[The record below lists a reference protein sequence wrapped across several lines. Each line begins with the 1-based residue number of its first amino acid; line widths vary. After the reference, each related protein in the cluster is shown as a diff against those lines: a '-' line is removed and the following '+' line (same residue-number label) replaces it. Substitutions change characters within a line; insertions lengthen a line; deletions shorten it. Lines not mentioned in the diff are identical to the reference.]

1 MKFFTLMAA
10 SAIVLLGC
18 SNLPATYSGSPGP
31 TANAAAIEGHML
43 FLASDELEGRD
54 TGSRGHQIASLYIAT
69 QLQALGLE
77 PAGDNGSYYQ
87 QVPLRSS
94 RLVPGSASLT
104 LHSNDGD
111 TSLAYPKA
119 FFTGS
124 DPVATESSVTAP
136 LVFVGYGLVSEEF
149 GLNDYAGLDVDGKI
163 VVMLTGLPE
172 SIPSEEAAHLGRERS
187 RFAAEQGAVGV
198 ITLHTPKREAV
209 RPYATS
215 ILYLN
220 TPSMRWLDNEGNP
233 GNVQPQLRGGA
244 YVHHEAADALFVHAD
259 VTPEQIFAQVDA
271 DEIPTGFDLQLSA
284 TLSRQSSHEHI
295 SSPNVVAVLPGS
307 DPLLKSEYVVLTAH
321 SDHIGMLQDVR
332 SDNRVNNGAMD
343 NAAGVA
349 ILLETARMFTEL
361 AEPPKRSIL
370 FLVVTGEE
378 KGLLGADY
386 FAHYPTRPIEN
397 LIANVNMDMPV
408 LLYPF
413 ADLIAFGANHSTL
426 GSVVERAAGKEGIAL
441 SPDPMPEQAI
451 FTRSD
456 HYTLVRQGIPAV
468 FLMTGFQSQDPE
480 QDAAAIWG
488 SFFSKHYHKPTDS
501 IADLTREYG
510 AIRYDFGA
518 IFTQINFNIAIELA
532 TDPQRPYWLKSSYF
546 HDVIGQPHT
555 QQVPRDLQM
564 SPN

>member
-1 MKFFTLMAA
+1 MKYLSLMAA
-10 SAIVLLGC
+10 ASVLLLGC
-18 SNLPATYSGSPGP
+18 SSLSTVKQLEPQAS
-31 TANAAAIEGHML
+31 AAAIEGHML

-54 TGSRGHQIASLYIAT
+54 TGSRGHEIASLYIAT

-77 PAGDNGSYYQ
+77 PAGDNGTFYQ
-87 QVPLRSS
+87 RVPLRSS
-94 RLVPGSASLT
+94 RLVPNSARMV
-104 LHSNDGD
+104 LHTADGD
-111 TSLAYPKA
+111 QELAYPKA
-119 FFTGS
+119 FFSGA
-124 DPVATESSVTAP
+124 DPVATESSITAP
-136 LVFVGYGLVSEEF
+136 LVFVGYGLISDEF
-149 GLNDYAGLDVDGKI
+149 GINDYQGLDLNGKI
-163 VVMLTGLPE
+163 AIMLPGLPE
-172 SIPSEEAAHLGRERS
+172 HIPSEEAAHLGRERS
-187 RFAAEQGAVGV
+187 RFAAEQGAVGI
-198 ITLHTPKREAV
+198 ITIHTPQREAM
-209 RPYATS
+209 RPYANS

-220 TPSMRWLDNEGNP
+220 TPSMRWLDSDGQP
-233 GNVQPQLRGGA
+233 GGVQRQLRGGA
-244 YVHHEAADALFVHAD
+244 YVHHEAAEALFAEAT
-259 VTPEQIFAQVDA
+259 TPLSTIFAMLDA
-271 DEIPTGFDLQLSA
+271 KEMPQGFELNISA
-284 TLSRQSSHEHI
+284 TLSRQSTHDDI

-307 DPLLKSEYVVLTAH
+307 DPSLRHEYVVLTAH
-321 SDHIGMLQDVR
+321 SDHIGVIQDVR

-386 FAHYPTRPIEN
+386 YAHNPTRPIES

-413 ADLIAFGANHSTL
+413 ADLIAFGANHSSL
-426 GSVVERAAGKEGIAL
+426 GPVVERAAAREGIRL

-518 IFTQINFNIAIELA
+518 IFTQINFNIAVDLA
-532 TDPQRPYWLKSSYF
+532 NEPQRPFWLQQSYF
-546 HDVIGQPHT
+546 HDVVGQPHT
-555 QQVPRDLQM
+555 QQAVLEAA
-564 SPN
+564 N

>member
-1 MKFFTLMAA
+1 MKYLSMMAA
-10 SAIVLLGC
+10 ASVLLIGC
-18 SNLPATYSGSPGP
+18 SSLSTVKQLEPQAS
-31 TANAAAIEGHML
+31 AAAIEGHML

-54 TGSRGHQIASLYIAT
+54 TGSRGHEIASLYIAT

-77 PAGDNGSYYQ
+77 PAGDNGTFFQ
-87 QVPLRSS
+87 RVPLRSS
-94 RLVPGSASLT
+94 RLVPNSARMV
-104 LHSNDGD
+104 LHTANGD
-111 TSLAYPKA
+111 QELAYPKA
-119 FFTGS
+119 FFSGA
-124 DPVATESSVTAP
+124 DPVATESSITAP
-136 LVFVGYGLVSEEF
+136 LVFVGYGLISDEF
-149 GLNDYAGLDVDGKI
+149 GINDYQGLDLDGKI
-163 VVMLTGLPE
+163 AVMLPGLPE
-172 SIPSEEAAHLGRERS
+172 HIPSEEAAHLGRERS
-187 RFAAEQGAVGV
+187 RFAAEQGAVGI
-198 ITLHTPKREAV
+198 ITIHTPQREAV
-209 RPYATS
+209 RPYANS

-220 TPSMRWLDNEGNP
+220 TPSMRWLDSDGQP
-233 GNVQPQLRGGA
+233 GGVQRQLRGGA
-244 YVHHEAADALFVHAD
+244 YVHHEAAEALFAEAT
-259 VTPEQIFAQVDA
+259 TPLNAIFAMLDDKEMPQ
-271 DEIPTGFDLQLSA
+271 GFALNISA
-284 TLSRQSSHEHI
+284 TLSRKSSHEDI

-307 DPLLKSEYVVLTAH
+307 DPSLRHEYVVLTAH
-321 SDHIGMLQDVR
+321 SDHIGMIQDVR

-361 AEPPKRSIL
+361 PQAPKRSIL

-386 FAHYPTRPIEN
+386 YAHNPTRPIEN

-413 ADLIAFGANHSTL
+413 ADLIAFGANHSSL
-426 GSVVERAAGKEGIAL
+426 GPVVERAAAREGIRL

-468 FLMTGFQSQDPE
+468 FLMTGFESQDPA

-518 IFTQINFNIAIELA
+518 IFTQINFNIAVDLA
-532 TDPQRPYWLKSSYF
+532 NDPQRPYWLKQSYF

-555 QQVPRDLQM
+555 QQAVLEAA
-564 SPN
+564 N

>member
-1 MKFFTLMAA
+1 MNYLSVVVTA
-10 SAIVLLGC
+10 SLLLLGC
-18 SNLPATYSGSPGP
+18 STVSTMDRTEPQAS
-31 TANAAAIEGHML
+31 AAAIEGHML

-54 TGSRGHQIASLYIAT
+54 TGSRGHEIASLYIAT

-77 PAGDNGSYYQ
+77 PAGDNGTFFQ
-87 QVPLRSS
+87 RVPLRSS
-94 RLVPGSASLT
+94 RLVPNSARMV
-104 LHSNDGD
+104 LHTANGD
-111 TSLAYPKA
+111 QELAYPKA
-119 FFTGS
+119 FFSGA
-124 DPVATESSVTAP
+124 DPVATESSVSAP
-136 LVFVGYGLVSEEF
+136 LVFVGYGLISEEF
-149 GLNDYAGLDVDGKI
+149 GINDYQGLDLDGKI
-163 VVMLTGLPE
+163 AVMLPGLPE
-172 SIPSEEAAHLGRERS
+172 HIPSEEAAHLGRERS
-187 RFAAEQGAVGV
+187 RFAAEQGAVGI
-198 ITLHTPKREAV
+198 ITIHTPQREAV
-209 RPYATS
+209 RPYANS

-220 TPSMRWLDNEGNP
+220 TPSMRWLDSDGQP
-233 GNVQPQLRGGA
+233 GGVQRQLRGGA
-244 YVHHEAADALFVHAD
+244 YVHHEAAEALFAQAE
-259 VTPEQIFAQVDA
+259 TPLSRIFEQLEAK
-271 DEIPTGFDLQLSA
+271 EMPTGFALNISA
-284 TLSRQSSHEHI
+284 TLSRQSTHEDI

-307 DPLLKSEYVVLTAH
+307 DPSLRDEYVVLTAH
-321 SDHIGMLQDVR
+321 SDHIGMIQDVR

-361 AEPPKRSIL
+361 GQAPKRSIL

-386 FAHYPTRPIEN
+386 YAHNPTRPIEN

-413 ADLIAFGANHSTL
+413 ADLIAFGANHSSL
-426 GSVVERAAGKEGIAL
+426 GPVVERAAAREGIRL

-518 IFTQINFNIAIELA
+518 IFTQINFNIAVDLA
-532 TDPQRPYWLKSSYF
+532 NDPARPFWLQESYF

-555 QQVPRDLQM
+555 QQAVLEAA
-564 SPN
+564 N

>member
-1 MKFFTLMAA
+1 MKFLALLAVAAITL
-10 SAIVLLGC
+10 IGC
-18 SNLPATYSGSPGP
+18 SSLPTNHTASQLP

-54 TGSRGHQIASLYIAT
+54 TGSRGHEIASLYIAT
-69 QLQALGLE
+69 QLQALGLQ
-77 PAGDNGSYYQ
+77 PAGDDGSYFQ

-94 RLVPGSASLT
+94 RLVPNSASLT
-104 LHSNDGD
+104 LHTGAGD

-124 DPVATESSVTAP
+124 DPVETESTVTAP
-136 LVFVGYGLVSEEF
+136 LIFVGYGLISEEF

-163 VVMLTGLPE
+163 VVMLTGLPD

-187 RFAAEQGAVGV
+187 RFAAEQGAVGI
-198 ITLHTPKREAV
+198 ITVHTPKQEAV
-209 RPYATS
+209 RPYANS

-220 TPSMRWLDNEGNP
+220 TPSMRWLDADGQP
-233 GNVQPQLRGGA
+233 GGVQRQLRGGA
-244 YVHHEAADALFVHAD
+244 YVHHEAATELFADAETSLA
-259 VTPEQIFAQVDA
+259 TIFDQLEANELPQ
-271 DEIPTGFDLQLSA
+271 GFDLNISA
-284 TLSRQSSHEHI
+284 TLNRQSTHESI
-295 SSPNVVAVLPGS
+295 TSPNVVAVLPGS
-307 DPLLKSEYVVLTAH
+307 DPVLRDEYVVLTAH
-321 SDHIGMLQDVR
+321 SDHIGIIQDVR
-332 SDNRVNNGAMD
+332 SDNRINNGAMD

-349 ILLETARMFTEL
+349 ILLETARMLTEL

-370 FLVVTGEE
+370 FLVVTAEE

-386 FAHYPTRPIEN
+386 YAQNPTRPIEQ
-397 LIANVNMDMPV
+397 LVANVNMDMPV

-413 ADLIAFGANHSTL
+413 ADLIAFGANHSSL
-426 GSVVERAAGKEGIAL
+426 GSVVERAASKEGIML

-518 IFTQINFNIAIELA
+518 IFTQINFNITLELA
-532 TDPQRPYWLKSSYF
+532 TDPQRPYWLESSYF

-555 QQVPRDLQM
+555 QQVPR
-564 SPN
+564 SAAE

>member
-1 MKFFTLMAA
+1 MNYQSVVVAA
-10 SAIVLLGC
+10 SLLLLGC
-18 SNLPATYSGSPGP
+18 SAVSTMDRTEPLAS
-31 TANAAAIEGHML
+31 AAAIEGHMV

-54 TGSRGHQIASLYIAT
+54 TGSRGHEIASLYIAT

-77 PAGDNGSYYQ
+77 PAGDNGTFFQ
-87 QVPLRSS
+87 RVPLRSS
-94 RLVPGSASLT
+94 RLVPNSARMV
-104 LHSNDGD
+104 LHTADGD
-111 TSLAYPKA
+111 QALPYPKA
-119 FFTGS
+119 FFSGA
-124 DPVATESSVTAP
+124 DPVATESSVSAP
-136 LVFVGYGLVSEEF
+136 LVFVGYGLISEEF
-149 GLNDYAGLDVDGKI
+149 GINDYQGLDLDGKI
-163 VVMLTGLPE
+163 AVMLPGLPE
-172 SIPSEEAAHLGRERS
+172 HIPSEEAAHLGRERS
-187 RFAAEQGAVGV
+187 RFAAEQGAVGI
-198 ITLHTPKREAV
+198 ITIHTPQREAV
-209 RPYATS
+209 RPYANS

-220 TPSMRWLDNEGNP
+220 TPSMRWLDSDGQP
-233 GNVQPQLRGGA
+233 GGVQRQLRGGA
-244 YVHHEAADALFVHAD
+244 YVHHEAAEALFAQAE
-259 VTPEQIFAQVDA
+259 TPLSAIFEQLEAK
-271 DEIPTGFDLQLSA
+271 EMPTGFALNISA
-284 TLSRQSSHEHI
+284 TLSRQSTHEDI
-295 SSPNVVAVLPGS
+295 TSPNVVAVLPGS
-307 DPLLKSEYVVLTAH
+307 DASLRHEYVVLTAH
-321 SDHIGMLQDVR
+321 SDHIGMIQDVR

-386 FAHYPTRPIEN
+386 YAHNPTRPIEN

-413 ADLIAFGANHSTL
+413 ADLIAFGANHSSL
-426 GSVVERAAGKEGIAL
+426 GPVVERAAAREGIRL

-468 FLMTGFQSQDPE
+468 FLMTGFESQDPE

-488 SFFSKHYHKPTDS
+488 SFFAKHYHKPTDS

-510 AIRYDFGA
+510 PIRYDFGA
-518 IFTQINFNIAIELA
+518 IFTQINFNIALDLA
-532 TDPQRPYWLKSSYF
+532 NDPARPFWLQESYF

-555 QQVPRDLQM
+555 QQAVLEAA
-564 SPN
+564 N

>member
-1 MKFFTLMAA
+1 MMKFLALLAA
-10 SAIVLLGC
+10 GAITLLGC
-18 SNLPATYSGSPGP
+18 SSLPSNHTSSPQP
-31 TANAAAIEGHML
+31 AASAAAIEGHML

-54 TGSRGHQIASLYIAT
+54 TGSRGHEIAALYIAT
-69 QLQALGLE
+69 QLQALGLA
-77 PAGDNGSYYQ
+77 PAGDDGTYYQ
-87 QVPLRSS
+87 RVPLRSS
-94 RLVPGSASLT
+94 RLVPGSASFT
-104 LHSNDGD
+104 LHTAAGD
-111 TSLAYPKA
+111 NSLAYPKA

-124 DPVATESSVTAP
+124 DPVATTSSITAP
-136 LVFVGYGLVSEEF
+136 LVFVGYGLVSDEF

-172 SIPSEEAAHLGRERS
+172 HIPSEEAAHLGRERS
-187 RFAAEQGAVGV
+187 RFAAEHGAVGV
-198 ITLHTPKREAV
+198 ITLHTPKREAI
-209 RPYATS
+209 RPYANS

-220 TPSMRWLDNEGNP
+220 TPSMRWLDNEGQP
-233 GNVQPQLRGGA
+233 GGVQRQLRGGA
-244 YVHHEAADALFVHAD
+244 YVHHEAAAALFVD
-259 VTPEQIFAQVDA
+259 SSVSLEQIFAQVDA
-271 DEIPTGFDLQLSA
+271 NEMPTGFPLNISA
-284 TLSRQSSHEHI
+284 TLNRGSTHQDI

-307 DPLLKSEYVVLTAH
+307 DPELRDEYVVLTAH
-321 SDHIGMLQDVR
+321 SDHIGVLQDVR

-361 AEPPKRSIL
+361 KQPPKRSIL

-386 FAHYPTRPIEN
+386 FAHHPTRPIEN

-413 ADLIAFGANHSTL
+413 ADLIAFGANHSSL
-426 GSVVERAAGKEGIAL
+426 GAVVERAAANEGIRL

-468 FLMTGFQSQDPE
+468 FLMTGFESQDPN

-488 SFFSKHYHKPTDS
+488 SFFSQHYHKPTDS

-518 IFTQINFNIAIELA
+518 IFTQINFNIALDLA
-532 TDPQRPYWLKSSYF
+532 SEAERPYWLESSYF

-555 QQVPRDLQM
+555 QQ
-564 SPN
+564 SPGVTTQ